1 MADNVIHPTAVVG
14 ARVRMGS
21 GNYVG
26 PGAVLAGDLELG
38 DDNWIGAGVVLGAL
52 PEVRG
57 FPHTPGWL
65 DEDEGAGT
73 RVGSRN
79 VFREGSQL
87 HRGWHG
93 ATVLGDDAFIMN
105 QVYLAHDC
113 QIGDVVT
120 MASSVAVGGHCVIA
134 DRANLGLGAVVHQRT
149 SIGRGSMV
157 GMGAVVTHDVLAFTK
172 TYGNPA
178 RPHGINTVGM
188 ARAGIP
194 GDVIE
199 RAVAAFDAGTLA
211 DFLATEFS
219 QDALGPVPSS

>member
-1 MADNVIHPTAVVG
+1 MPDNVIHPSAVVG
-14 ARVRMGS
+14 ARVRMGT

-26 PGAVLAGDLELG
+26 PGAVLAGDLDLG
-38 DDNWIGAGVVLGAL
+38 DDNWIGAYVVLGAL

-57 FPHTPGWL
+57 FPHTATWL

-73 RVGSRN
+73 RVGNRN
-79 VFREGSQL
+79 VFREGAQL

-93 ATVLGDDAFIMN
+93 TTVLGDDAFIMN

-113 QIGDVVT
+113 RIGDFVT
-120 MASSVAVGGHCVIA
+120 MASTVAVGGHCVIG
-134 DRANLGLGAVVHQRT
+134 DRTNLGLGAVVHQRT
-149 SIGRGSMV
+149 TIGTGAMV

-188 ARAGIP
+188 ERAGIP
-194 GDVIE
+194 QDVID
-199 RAVAAFDAGTLA
+199 RTVAAFDAGTLA
-211 DFLATEFS
+211 DFLSAEFAGDAPGLISAT
-219 QDALGPVPSS
+219 